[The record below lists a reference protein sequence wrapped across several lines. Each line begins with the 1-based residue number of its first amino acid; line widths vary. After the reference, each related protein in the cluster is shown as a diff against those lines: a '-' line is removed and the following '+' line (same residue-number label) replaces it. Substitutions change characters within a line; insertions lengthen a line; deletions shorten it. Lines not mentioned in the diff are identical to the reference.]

1 MQITGSSL
9 FVKAL
14 QKEQVDVLFA
24 YPGGQAIHLFDAL
37 YGARDIQVIL
47 PRHEQGLIHA
57 ADGYAR
63 ATGKVGV
70 CLVTSGPG
78 ATNLVTGIATAGYDS
93 VPLVCF
99 TGQVPTSLLGDKA
112 FQEVDIVSMT
122 KRICKWSVCVK
133 RREELAAVI
142 QKAFHIAKAGKP
154 GVVVVDLPKDIQQA
168 LGSDRYPAY
177 AEIQKA
183 NTTASPRQVE
193 TALEKLYTAKKP
205 LFLLGGGVNIARAN
219 LEMERLTEKIRVP
232 VVTTIMGK
240 GAIPTDHPLYI
251 GNIGIHGSFAA
262 NTAISNCDVLFS
274 IGTRFN
280 DRITGKAGTFA
291 KHTAI
296 IHADIAPSAISR
308 NVMVDIAIAADAKD
322 VICALLDRAKP
333 LHTEKWRKQIASWE
347 QCHPLDAQL
356 ESAQVIPQNIIRAIN
371 RLFDEAIIVADVGQN
386 QLWTTQF
393 LAINKHKRL
402 FTSGGFG
409 TMGYGLPAAIGAKLG
424 CPDKTVIAICGDGG
438 MQMNIQ
444 ELATAVVYELPV
456 IICIMNNGYLGN
468 VRQWQEIFFGRR
480 YASTCLRWRK
490 SCPPACQAP
499 HGSCPGYTPDFI
511 KLAESYGAAGIRV
524 ERAEDIQP
532 ALCAA
537 KAWQKGPIVIEFI
550 IPCEENVYPIVA
562 PGKPLGAMI
571 L

>member
-1 MQITGSSL
+1 MQITGSDL

-37 YGARDIQVIL
+37 YGAGDIQVIL

-112 FQEVDIVSMT
+112 FQEVDIVGMT
-122 KRICKWSVCVK
+122 KGICKWSVCVK

-168 LGSDRYPAY
+168 LGSDTYPAC

-183 NTTASPRQVE
+183 NTTVPPGQIE

-219 LEMERLTEKIRVP
+219 AEMERLTEKIKIP

-274 IGTRFN
+274 IGT
-280 DRITGKAGTFA
+280 D
-291 KHTAI
+291 
-296 IHADIAPSAISR
+296 
-308 NVMVDIAIAADAKD
+308 
-322 VICALLDRAKP
+322 
-333 LHTEKWRKQIASWE
+333 
-347 QCHPLDAQL
+347 
-356 ESAQVIPQNIIRAIN
+356 
-371 RLFDEAIIVADVGQN
+371 
-386 QLWTTQF
+386 
-393 LAINKHKRL
+393 
-402 FTSGGFG
+402 
-409 TMGYGLPAAIGAKLG
+409 
-424 CPDKTVIAICGDGG
+424 
-438 MQMNIQ
+438 
-444 ELATAVVYELPV
+444 
-456 IICIMNNGYLGN
+456 
-468 VRQWQEIFFGRR
+468 
-480 YASTCLRWRK
+480 RK
-490 SCPPACQAP
+490 STRLNSS
-499 HGSCPGYTPDFI
+499 H
-511 KLAESYGAAGIRV
+511 E
-524 ERAEDIQP
+524 
-532 ALCAA
+532 
-537 KAWQKGPIVIEFI
+537 
-550 IPCEENVYPIVA
+550 
-562 PGKPLGAMI
+562 
-571 L
+571 